1 MSPPPAGHFYY
12 IFIANQVMAN
22 QITPEELQ
30 KLNFVKQD
38 ALEVASLL
46 GELSYQKLSLEIEVE
61 EQKKKIK
68 QIKTRES
75 EIFEELRSKYGNV
88 SINIETGD
96 IN

>member
-1 MSPPPAGHFYY
+1 MSPPQAGHFCY

>member
-88 SINIETGD
+88 SINIETGN